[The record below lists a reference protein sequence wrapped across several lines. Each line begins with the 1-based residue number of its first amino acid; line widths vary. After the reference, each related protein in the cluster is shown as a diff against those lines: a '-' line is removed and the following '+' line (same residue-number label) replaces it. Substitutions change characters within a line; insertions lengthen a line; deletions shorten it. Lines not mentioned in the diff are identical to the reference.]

1 MPVLSEKKPE
11 ILNLNLNLNLN
22 LKLKSEILKSGDVGL
37 RWVSQSQIKTF
48 KFALQKKRINQGC

>member
-1 MPVLSEKKPE
+1 MPVLSEKNPE

-37 RWVSQSQIKTF
+37 R
-48 KFALQKKRINQGC
+48 